1 MLHVKPQL
9 VPSHVATESTGAAH
23 GVHEVVPHDP
33 AELLL
38 TQAPLHRWNP
48 VLQVKPHAV
57 PSHVATLFAG
67 TGHALHVVPQLATD
81 EFATQAPLH
90 VW

>member
-1 MLHVKPQL
+1 
-9 VPSHVATESTGAAH
+9 
-23 GVHEVVPHDP
+23 
-33 AELLL
+33 
-38 TQAPLHRWNP
+38 
-48 VLQVKPHAV
+48 LQVKPHAV

-67 TGHALHVVPQLATD
+67 TGHALHDCVPQLATD